1 MVTTHVND
9 ELILDTKAVETPE
22 EITQEVQKNENVSK
36 EENAA
41 VTESNL
47 QEILKSILAQK
58 TTDEIEQLKINK
70 EKADKLDRQE
80 RAKEYGVNIDALE
93 EVDTFIKD
101 LMESKDK
108 SMFFI
113 EREYN
118 KAEEKRMEEAT
129 KEAER
134 KNALVVRHG
143 EMYQEIYKPALQK
156 DLNKVFGDGF
166 LNTLEKHLPRR
177 IYSQIVD
184 SYVSKTMQYGKEA
197 VSDINNIQEPQMTE
211 KEWLAQSIN
220 LKELV
225 KIKR

>member
-1 MVTTHVND
+1 MVITHVND

-80 RAKEYGVNIDALE
+80 RAKEYGINIDALE

-113 EREYN
+113 EREYY

-134 KNALVVRHG
+134 KNTLVVRHG

-197 VSDINNIQEPQMTE
+197 VSDIKNIQEPQMTE
-211 KEWLAQSIN
+211 NEWLAQSIN

>member
-1 MVTTHVND
+1 MVITHVND

-134 KNALVVRHG
+134 KNTLVVRHG
-143 EMYQEIYKPALQK
+143 EMYQEIFKPALQK

-197 VSDINNIQEPQMTE
+197 VSDIKNIQEPQMTE
-211 KEWLAQSIN
+211 NEWLAQSIN
-220 LKELV
+220 LKELI

>member
-1 MVTTHVND
+1 MVITHVND

-41 VTESNL
+41 FTESNL

-134 KNALVVRHG
+134 KNTLVVRHG

-197 VSDINNIQEPQMTE
+197 VSDIKNIQEPQMTE
-211 KEWLAQSIN
+211 NEWLAQSIN